1 MNKLTGVD
9 VVAAIQRLLDEQTR
23 ESQEKR
29 QDEIAEAFGGF
40 AKDNGIPRQTK
51 SFMTLAKLLRNTGSE
66 TVRQVRSLSD
76 DPQLLKDERGLE
88 IELKGMSDALKKI
101 EARFHQVKTK
111 NAFIYA
117 VLRPFS
123 TKFTERW
130 FIEREDIDAVL
141 FQETIQRLETFELAE
156 VADLTTWVEGVSTL
170 FEQLVVYR
178 GEDADNFYARPA
190 GTVSLKSSRTYLQ
203 AWIAF
208 SKRES
213 LNIWSLLTVGVIPP
227 NKTKDQISSTA
238 SEDAGFDQYAPSTK
252 EPFRVKS
259 GKTSRSNSESSFS
272 MMMAP
277 PVEDRDSSSAS
288 TSLFRESVT
297 TNKARATSKS
307 AHGWVEIFIE
317 SKLDP
322 SAQATRR
329 WESSADFRLSIQ
341 KWLDT
346 LPVIWGPA
354 ADSFVAKVSVKNNSG
369 QSDLTLPSLTA
380 SDAAKRITQAVEMQ
394 SE

>member
-1 MNKLTGVD
+1 MKKLRGTD
-9 VVAAIQRLLDEQTR
+9 VVAVIQRLLEEQTQKSKD
-23 ESQEKR
+23 ER
-29 QDEIAEAFGGF
+29 QDKIAEAFGGF
-40 AKDNGIPRQTK
+40 AKDHGIPLQTK
-51 SFMTLAKLLRNTGSE
+51 SFMTLAKLVRNDDAT
-66 TVRQVRSLSD
+66 TIRQVRSLSD
-76 DPQLLKDERGLE
+76 ALLMKDE
-88 IELKGMSDALKKI
+88 SALKKDLKELGEALGPI
-101 EARFHQVKTK
+101 EATFHQVKTK
-111 NAFIYA
+111 NAFISA

-123 TKFTERW
+123 PKFTAVW
-130 FIEREDIDAVL
+130 FSEREDVDRDQL
-141 FQETIQRLETFELAE
+141 QQTIQRLETNEIATLADLNGWIDE
-156 VADLTTWVEGVSTL
+156 VAAL

-178 GEDADNFYARPA
+178 GEDADNYYARPT

-208 SKRES
+208 TEKSKQD
-213 LNIWSLLTVGVIPP
+213 LWSLLTVGEKAT
-227 NKTKDQISSTA
+227 NKTKDQISSST
-238 SEDAGFDQYAPSTK
+238 SEDAGLDQYAPSTK
-252 EPFRVKS
+252 EITRVKS
-259 GKTSRSNSESSFS
+259 GKTSRSNSGSSFS

-277 PVEDRDSSSAS
+277 PAEDRDFSSAS

-297 TNKARATSKS
+297 ANKGRATSTS
-307 AHGWVEIFIE
+307 AQGWVEIFIE
-317 SKLDP
+317 SKLDS

-329 WESSADFRLSIQ
+329 WDSSADFRLSIQ

-354 ADSFVAKVSVKNNSG
+354 ADQFIAKVSVKNTTG

>member
-1 MNKLTGVD
+1 M
-9 VVAAIQRLLDEQTR
+9 VAVIQRLVDDQTR
-23 ESQEKR
+23 DAQQKKQ
-29 QDEIAEAFGGF
+29 QDIEAVLGGF
-40 AKDNGIPRQTK
+40 AHNHGIAQQGKAITN
-51 SFMTLAKLLRNTGSE
+51 LAKLLRNEDAT
-66 TVRQVRSLSD
+66 TIRQVRSLSD
-76 DPQLLKDERGLE
+76 ALLLKDERALE
-88 IELKGMSDALKKI
+88 NDLKELRKELGPI
-101 EARFHQVKTK
+101 EATFHQVKTK
-111 NAFIYA
+111 NAFISA

-123 TKFTERW
+123 PKFTAVW
-130 FIEREDIDAVL
+130 FSEREDVDRDQL
-141 FQETIQRLETFELAE
+141 QQTIQRLESSEIATLADLNGWIDE
-156 VADLTTWVEGVSTL
+156 VAAL

-178 GEDADNFYARPA
+178 GEDADNYYARPT

-208 SKRES
+208 TEKSKQD
-213 LNIWSLLTVGVIPP
+213 LWSLLTVGEKAP
-227 NKTKDQISSTA
+227 NKTKDQISSSA
-238 SEDAGFDQYAPSTK
+238 SEEDGFDQYAPSPKAPT
-252 EPFRVKS
+252 RVKS

-277 PVEDRDSSSAS
+277 PAEDRDFSSAS
-288 TSLFRESVT
+288 NSLFRESVT
-297 TNKARATSKS
+297 ANKARATSKS
-307 AHGWVEIFIE
+307 AQGWVEIFIE
-317 SKLDP
+317 SKLDS

-329 WESSADFRLSIQ
+329 WDSSADFRLSIQ

-354 ADSFVAKVSVKNNSG
+354 ADQFIAKVSVKNTTG